1 MLLLCLYA
9 PFAVTQTLFLTTRNR
24 QRSRQ
29 SNPRASRS
37 PLPCGN
43 GFDFR
48 LCKNRFDRTPVN
60 VAMPS
65 AAISAWLGDHGL
77 IDEEISSSKLEFE
90 RDLFAASLDE
100 LNAMDILE
108 ERPPCS
114 LCDDPFPDRLLL
126 FLRLQSDEEL
136 ELLYVRISTFSE
148 ELEQS
153 LIGDIEEHTPRREE
167 VPRR

>member
-1 MLLLCLYA
+1 
-9 PFAVTQTLFLTTRNR
+9 
-24 QRSRQ
+24 
-29 SNPRASRS
+29 
-37 PLPCGN
+37 
-43 GFDFR
+43 
-48 LCKNRFDRTPVN
+48 
-60 VAMPS
+60 MPS

-136 ELLYVRISTFSE
+136 ELLYVRFSTFSE
-148 ELEQS
+148 ELAVFFDTMQS
-153 LIGDIEEHTPRREE
+153 EEGTKSDTERKYDRRNEYRNK
-167 VPRR
+167 VLPSDKACAYWRVAHVVR